1 MVAVPVIDRDGEC
14 LFTVHAEKCDALS
27 AVYGSALRTYNEHG
41 GKGKPLMRA
50 TRVQLVTQA
59 VVGGDTF
66 VFGVCDTCKRHT
78 ACRCSNQE
86 TLRRLATVVALDALK
101 ATSDVPFEP
110 VSLLQAGSRIAMDGR
125 TGDLFVCSE
134 HLDFLTSTNEQPF
147 LPHVHT
153 ELKCLSHLG
162 TFEVFV
168 KTLTGK
174 TITLKVDSS
183 DTIENVKAKI
193 QDQEGIP
200 PDQQRLFFAGK
211 QLYDG
216 LALCNYDVGKESTLD
231 LELHLREVVRK
242 VE

>member
-41 GKGKPLMRA
+41 GKGEPFMKAM
-50 TRVQLVTQA
+50 RVQLVTQA

-66 VFGVCDTCKRHT
+66 AISD
-78 ACRCSNQE
+78 AQ
-86 TLRRLATVVALDALK
+86 TLRHAVAT

-110 VSLLQAGSRIAMDGR
+110 VSLLKAGSRIAMDGR
-125 TGDLFVCSE
+125 TGDLFVFSE
-134 HLDFLTSTNEQPF
+134 RQDFLTSTNKQPF

-153 ELKCLSHLG
+153 ELKCLNHLG

-168 KTLTGK
+168 KTLTGR
-174 TITLKVDSS
+174 TITLEVESS